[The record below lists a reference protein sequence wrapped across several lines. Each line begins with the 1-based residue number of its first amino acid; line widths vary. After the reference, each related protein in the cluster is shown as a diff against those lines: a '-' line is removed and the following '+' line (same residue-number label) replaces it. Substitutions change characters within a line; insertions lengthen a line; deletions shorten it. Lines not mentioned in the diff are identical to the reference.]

1 VSSCEVTTDL
11 EIEGNR
17 LIATNIATLCT
28 NPGPNE
34 NTSLPRPTIKWK
46 MMNKSIAPV

>member
-17 LIATNIATLCT
+17 LIPMNIAILCT
-28 NPGPNE
+28 NPDPNE
-34 NTSLPRPTIKWK
+34 NTTCL
-46 MMNKSIAPV
+46 NQQ